1 MKKMMIYLLA
11 TGISVFAAVPTH
23 ASEASRHRHRTK
35 EEKREARAERKEAR
49 AERREERRT
58 GMAINK
64 NMNTNVNPNVNMNT
78 NPNMNT
84 NANMMPINTMPGNTY
99 YNTMMYP
106 QAALPVME
114 DYIPSSILSN
124 LKTTYGS
131 DLYDITSMKCS
142 NGSDC
147 YTVRVIKNGAVQT
160 FVVNADGNTVVQ

>member
-1 MKKMMIYLLA
+1 MVM
-11 TGISVFAAVPTH
+11 G
-23 ASEASRHRHRTK
+23 
-35 EEKREARAERKEAR
+35 
-49 AERREERRT
+49 
-58 GMAINK
+58 
-64 NMNTNVNPNVNMNT
+64 MNTT
-78 NPNMNT
+78 NP
-84 NANMMPINTMPGNTY
+84 MPVNS

-114 DYIPSSILSN
+114 DYIPSAILSN

-160 FVVNADGNTVVQ
+160 FVVNSDGNTVVQ